1 MTKSVDE
8 ANYDSY
14 ASLSSFEGRDDY
26 RSLLQNV
33 AWRKKMNADNILKWE
48 APEVLR
54 KYYPGGYFGFDKKGV
69 PNWID
74 VLGTVDLK
82 GELNMVI

>member
-1 MTKSVDE
+1 MI
-8 ANYDSY
+8 
-14 ASLSSFEGRDDY
+14 
-26 RSLLQNV
+26 
-33 AWRKKMNADNILKWE
+33 ADNILKWE
-48 APEVLR
+48 PPEVLR

-82 GELNMVI
+82 GEFLTVTTELITVLRCV